1 MAISPSR
8 RCSWVWARRV
18 ALLALIIVGTSLAI
32 ITALFHMD
40 ALTTSFRAL
49 QTRAREWASRS
60 PALVALCG
68 VLLVSVWIVCCVPS
82 SPIEML
88 LGYVYELLPGFIL
101 VYLGKV
107 LGCGASYYI
116 GRRARERHGCCGCGG
131 SRLLRSEI
139 VEAVA
144 IVAREHPYRCSLL
157 IRAAYIPIAFKVCE

>member
-1 MAISPSR
+1 
-8 RCSWVWARRV
+8 
-18 ALLALIIVGTSLAI
+18 
-32 ITALFHMD
+32 MD

-88 LGYVYELLPGFIL
+88 LGYVYGLLPGFIL

-116 GRRARERHGCCGCGG
+116 GRRARERHGAPG
-131 SRLLRSEI
+131 LLEGPALALTSARSPAH
-139 VEAVA
+139 VPKL
-144 IVAREHPYRCSLL
+144 ARMYPY
-157 IRAAYIPIAFKVCE
+157 A